1 MSTFSGLNAAYR
13 GLVAARQGID
23 VVGQNIAN
31 ANSDGYT
38 RQRVTTSP
46 VAAAGTVGL
55 FSGGVRAGEGVSV
68 DGIARLGDAYLDAR
82 VRSSA
87 SVAGRWGARAE
98 ALSDLEATLHEP
110 GTSGLSAQLSK
121 FWAAWSDVSNHAG
134 DAAPANVL
142 LEESSILAARI
153 SSGYADIDAQWSGL
167 RLKSDTMAVE
177 LNDAAAK
184 VADLNAAI
192 RSTLAGGGSAN
203 ELLDQRS
210 VLTTK
215 IAALAGGSTRP
226 LADGTVEVLVGG
238 NSIVTGDA
246 FRPVK
251 LTGSYLLAGA
261 STAPPALEW
270 VDRPGSAIS
279 LEGGELA
286 GVLSVLAPA
295 DGFGTGGSIAEAAAS
310 YNAFASDLVA
320 KVNAAHR
327 TGATGTGATGIDFF
341 AVTAGVPAAQGVT
354 VLPTTAA
361 GIASGA
367 PGAGG
372 YDGSVADLIANLGTG
387 PDSPSTVWSKFVT
400 GIGVAT
406 RSNVQQSVVA
416 DLAATSAVRTQLAT
430 SSVDMDEENVNL
442 MTFQTAYQGAA
453 RVLTAVDEML
463 DVLINRTGLVGR

>member
-1 MSTFSGLNAAYR
+1 MSTFSGLNTAYR

-46 VAAAGTVGL
+46 VPAAGTVGL
-55 FSGGVRAGEGVSV
+55 FRGGIRAGEGVSV

-87 SVAGRWGARAE
+87 SVAGHWGARAE
-98 ALSDLEATLHEP
+98 ALTDLEATLNEP
-110 GTSGLSAQLSK
+110 GTNGLSAQLSK
-121 FWAAWSDVSNHAG
+121 FWSAWADVSNDAG

-153 SSGYADIDAQWSGL
+153 SSGYADVDAQWSGL
-167 RLKSDTMAVE
+167 RLKADSMAAE
-177 LNDAAAK
+177 INDAASK

-210 VLTTK
+210 VLTTR

-251 LTGSYLLAGA
+251 LTGSYLMAGA
-261 STAPPALEW
+261 SASPPSLEW
-270 VDRPGSAIS
+270 VDRAGSAIP

-286 GVLSVLAPA
+286 GVVSMLAPA
-295 DGFGTGGSIAEAAAS
+295 DGSGTGGSIAEAAAS
-310 YNAFASDLVA
+310 YNAFAADLVA
-320 KVNAAHR
+320 QVNAAHR
-327 TGATGTGATGIDFF
+327 TGSTRAGVTGVDFF
-341 AVTAGVPAAQGVT
+341 AVTAGVPTAQGIT
-354 VLPTTAA
+354 VLPTSVD
-361 GIASGA
+361 GIAAGA

-372 YDGSVADLIANLGTG
+372 FDGSVADLIAQLGVG
-387 PDSPSTVWSKFVT
+387 ADSPSTVWAKIVT
-400 GIGVAT
+400 GIGIAT
-406 RSNVQQSVVA
+406 RSNVQQSRVA

-442 MTFQTAYQGAA
+442 LTFQVAYQGAA